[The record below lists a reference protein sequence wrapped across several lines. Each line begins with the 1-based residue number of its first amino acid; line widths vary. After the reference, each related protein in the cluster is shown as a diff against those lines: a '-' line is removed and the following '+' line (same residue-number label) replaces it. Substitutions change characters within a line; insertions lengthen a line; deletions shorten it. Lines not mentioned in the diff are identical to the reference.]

1 MEKPKGG
8 LLNVLVI
15 ENEPFF
21 LRLLSQFLTT
31 AGYRVEAAADA
42 KKGIERFE
50 TSRFD
55 AVVID
60 LLLGEG
66 TGWEVIEAIRGK
78 DAVVGTI
85 LLSAVAEQLNRD
97 VVRARGFDLVL
108 DKPVEANTLR
118 EAVAEVSRLKA
129 ARLAAIGRDRYK

>member
-1 MEKPKGG
+1 MEKPEGSR
-8 LLNVLVI
+8 LNVLVI

-31 AGYRVEAAADA
+31 AGYRVEVAADA
-42 KKGIERFE
+42 REGIKRFE
-50 TSRFD
+50 QSRFD

-60 LLLGEG
+60 FLLGEL
-66 TGWEVIEAIRGK
+66 TGWEVIKAIRGK
-78 DAVVGTI
+78 DSVVGTI

-97 VVRARGFDLVL
+97 VVRARGFDLIL
-108 DKPVEANTLR
+108 DKPVEANVLR

-129 ARLAAIGRDRYK
+129 ARLAAIGRDKYK